1 MDDFWGQPYFRKA
14 DLMLDVGSVTL
25 EALIT
30 ASERLVGVPESQ
42 EDKQLSNA
50 SGMGFWFVYFGVQ
63 LSGLYPYI
71 ELW

>member
-1 MDDFWGQPYFRKA
+1 MGAALFQKA

-50 SGMGFWFVYFGVQ
+50 SGMGF
-63 LSGLYPYI
+63 
-71 ELW
+71 